1 MNKTP
6 RKSPYIKL
14 VAIAEDEATREF
26 IAVIKFRDIDGQ
38 IRRIEQPRS
47 TLRKIEKLKEALDD
61 AGACLST
68 MIEKTAPRSGHY
80 RRRSTMPSGGNMRR
94 MSDGM
99 MITGHSSGPV
109 ASLADLAVT
118 P

>member
-38 IRRIEQPRS
+38 IRRIRATE
-47 TLRKIEKLKEALDD
+47 I
-61 AGACLST
+61 
-68 MIEKTAPRSGHY
+68 
-80 RRRSTMPSGGNMRR
+80 
-94 MSDGM
+94 
-99 MITGHSSGPV
+99 HS
-109 ASLADLAVT
+109 AQN
-118 P
+118 